1 MEASQPKQPEP
12 QKKKRVRKTSFK
24 LRNPTLKKKAM
35 ELSALCDIP
44 VCVISYDAAE
54 GADGK
59 AETWPENRD
68 DVKAMIHD
76 YENYHG
82 VHKKFS
88 LVNKKKGYK
97 EIKKKDVDSSHEH
110 KPEEFKRVL
119 AMWKAWLNEQ
129 QHDEKSLESFWTFFD
144 SMVCTM
150 NKRIELLRIKR
161 NSNYEVGSNSGSGNS
176 GSYNNRIYEFDLN
189 N

>member
-12 QKKKRVRKTSFK
+12 QKKRRVRKTSFK

-59 AETWPENRD
+59 AETWPESRD
-68 DVKAMIHD
+68 DVKALIHD
-76 YENYHG
+76 YKNYHG

-129 QHDEKSLESFWTFFD
+129 HDEKSLERSWTFFD

-150 NKRIELLRIKR
+150 NKRIELLRMKR
-161 NSNYEVGSNSGSGNS
+161 NSNYEVGSSSGSGNS
-176 GSYNNRIYEFDLN
+176 GSNNNRILEFDLN

>member
-1 MEASQPKQPEP
+1 
-12 QKKKRVRKTSFK
+12 
-24 LRNPTLKKKAM
+24 M

-59 AETWPENRD
+59 AETWPECRD
-68 DVKAMIHD
+68 DVKALIHD
-76 YENYHG
+76 YKNYHG
-82 VHKKFS
+82 VHRKFS

-97 EIKKKDVDSSHEH
+97 EIKKKDVDSSHKH

-144 SMVCTM
+144 SMLLYWFSDLT
-150 NKRIELLRIKR
+150 IETFLEVALVDLRSSSLTSDWLCQVIHHMPFSK
-161 NSNYEVGSNSGSGNS
+161 
-176 GSYNNRIYEFDLN
+176 
-189 N
+189 